1 MNEHSHSETVKIK
14 GYKKFMKRV
23 KRMRKETE
31 KLNKLL
37 EKTVELKILL

>member
-1 MNEHSHSETVKIK
+1 MNKRPYSAMVKIK

-31 KLNKLL
+31 KLNKSLG
-37 EKTVELKILL
+37 KTVELKNLL